1 MGSSFCKMDPLGV
14 TIRLVLWS
22 LGIPLLVAGSSE
34 DLWQEVQTHVTAD
47 HLMLDDLYENKLLRS
62 NCYDRSSRPFT
73 AIVDAHL
80 HTRPFGGSPKGHA
93 ELSREMH
100 SSGVL
105 VAAMTG
111 IGQEFVL
118 ENHICADSD
127 NNERPC
133 VNADVH
139 FAGQIETGCVYY
151 LDDNRKPGRHC
162 DQVDIRPSNH
172 NDVIN
177 AQIYR
182 SSTDSKLLWLP
193 SMTFADL
200 SKPETVLPGIEYLER
215 RFGLGTF
222 RSMGELNVVKQ
233 ALFTGQRQGMTS
245 GRPVTL
251 DEIAQ
256 WSPFMAAL
264 RQRNMPIHLHS
275 DLGNNSHPLQ
285 YWPLIQRVLEL
296 YPDNKIVWLHLGL
309 CVELSEFT
317 GGPQQHIAVLEQA
330 LSSHKHLRLDL
341 SWDVLW
347 NDHFQKPERQ
357 PFYILFI
364 RKSAITPFATS
375 LLANPTLNYSIC
387 RSQLRWCVDIQNN
400 RQLGPLGSFWNLLN
414 GTSTSSVDGWS
425 MHAVHIFFYE

>member
-1 MGSSFCKMDPLGV
+1 MPV
-14 TIRLVLWS
+14 
-22 LGIPLLVAGSSE
+22 
-34 DLWQEVQTHVTAD
+34 
-47 HLMLDDLYENKLLRS
+47 
-62 NCYDRSSRPFT
+62 
-73 AIVDAHL
+73 
-80 HTRPFGGSPKGHA
+80 
-93 ELSREMH
+93 
-100 SSGVL
+100 
-105 VAAMTG
+105 
-111 IGQEFVL
+111 
-118 ENHICADSD
+118 
-127 NNERPC
+127 
-133 VNADVH
+133 
-139 FAGQIETGCVYY
+139 
-151 LDDNRKPGRHC
+151 RHC

-357 PFYILFI
+357 PFYIEFI
-364 RKSAITPFATS
+364 NTWSHRLIPGTDYVASSNKLDGAYEKAAKTTS
-375 LLANPTLNYSIC
+375 LIYQKVSDNAFRNIA
-387 RSQLRWCVDIQNN
+387 
-400 RQLGPLGSFWNLLN
+400 LGQSYFELFNLPFTAPL
-414 GTSTSSVDGWS
+414 VC
-425 MHAVHIFFYE
+425 